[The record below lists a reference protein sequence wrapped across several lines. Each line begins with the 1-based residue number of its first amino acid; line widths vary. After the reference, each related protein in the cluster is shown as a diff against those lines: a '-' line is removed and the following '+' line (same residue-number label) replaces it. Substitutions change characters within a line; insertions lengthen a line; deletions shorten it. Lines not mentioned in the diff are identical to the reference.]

1 MRRVDVLALKQLALD
16 ELVHELKRGV
26 GLGPV
31 RAHASRA
38 SSSSPPPEHLAV
50 GVAPSPDKDHYR
62 LAVRLT
68 AAAQASSPLVQRLK
82 REAGRDLDLA
92 MVGAIRAQPPSDVA
106 RAAHATAARGA
117 AQRRRQRPLAPGAS
131 LAHLDVT
138 AGTLGAVVRDRAR
151 TRFLLSNN
159 HVLAAVNQGRRG
171 DAIVQ
176 PSPQDRGA
184 DARDR
189 VARLSRAVRLRPRGR
204 GKNLVD
210 AALAA
215 LEPGIDVHHTVN
227 GRVLRGVRMRALPE
241 LRVWKLGRT
250 TGHTRGRITAVLLDE
265 VEVSYEGGT
274 VCVFDNQ
281 LEIVGLR
288 GAFSTFGDSGSLVI
302 DEQDRAVGLLFAGS
316 DLGGPAGSGRS
327 YAAPIGAV
335 LGALDVTLA
344 CR

>member
-1 MRRVDVLALKQLALD
+1 MRRVDVLALKQHALD
-16 ELVHELKRGV
+16 ELVQAIKRGV
-26 GLGPV
+26 GLGSV
-31 RAHASRA
+31 RAHAGP
-38 SSSSPPPEHLAV
+38 SSSTPAAERLAV
-50 GVAPSPDKDHYR
+50 GVVPSTDHDQYR

-68 AAAQASSPLVQRLK
+68 AAAQAWSPLVQRLK

-92 MVGAIRAQPPSDVA
+92 MVGAIRALPPTDGA
-106 RAAHATAARGA
+106 RTAQATAARGA
-117 AQRRRQRPLAPGAS
+117 AQRKRQRPLAPGAS
-131 LAHLDVT
+131 LAHHEVT

-151 TRFLLSNN
+151 ARYLLSNN

-184 DARDR
+184 VARDR
-189 VARLSRAVRLRPRGR
+189 VARLHRWVRLRSRGR

-215 LEPGIDVHHTVN
+215 LDPDVEVRHTVD
-227 GRVLRGVRMRALPE
+227 GRELRGVRRRTLPE

-250 TGHTRGRITAVLLDE
+250 TGHTRGRISAVLLDE
-265 VEVSYEGGT
+265 VEVSYQDGT

-316 DLGGPAGSGRS
+316 ELGGPAGSGRS
-327 YAAPIGAV
+327 YAAPIATV
-335 LGALDVTLA
+335 LEALDVTLA